1 MDGGDTKV
9 SKLLEELIVEGS
21 KMETDRHI
29 RHRNTQIRN
38 SQEQNRVKNYNITLA
53 RQDFSE
59 IK

>member
-21 KMETDRHI
+21 KMEKDRRI

-53 RQDFSE
+53 RQDFSG

>member
-1 MDGGDTKV
+1 MDCGDTKV

-21 KMETDRHI
+21 EMEKDRHI

-38 SQEQNRVKNYNITLA
+38 SQVQNRLQNYNITLA